1 MKAQDS
7 YGTGGAAVKKAK
19 AILIILSLT
28 LIVSGTVAPVAAEN
42 AIIRGDTKDVLAGD
56 TLTYAVYVENNPG
69 IAAFIVSVN
78 CNIDGITLLQDNS
91 GEFMVYKGNFCDG
104 GSVFANTSESG
115 GWDVL
120 WFDVKDCAHDGCL
133 FSLDFVIP
141 ENTPEGNYPVLI
153 TYSENNTVN
162 ENGDKVGFDICT
174 GMITVQ
180 SKNDESSETNT
191 SNEPMQNSYEDQNN
205 QPNQNSGSESN
216 DIRLPIEVID
226 NQNETENVRRI
237 LLYTIIGIFVLLVIL
252 IVFHRARKI
261 K

>member
-1 MKAQDS
+1 M
-7 YGTGGAAVKKAK
+7 KKAK

-28 LIVSGTVAPVAAEN
+28 LIVSGTAAPVAAGN

-56 TLTYAVYVENNPG
+56 TLTYAVYVEDNPG
-69 IAAFIVSVN
+69 IAAFIVSIN
-78 CNIDGITLLQDNS
+78 CDIDGITLLQDNS
-91 GEFMVYKGNFCDG
+91 GEYIVHKGNFCDG
-104 GSVFANTSESG
+104 GSVFANASESG

-120 WFDVKDCAHDGCL
+120 WFDVKDCANDGCL

-180 SKNDESSETNT
+180 SKNDESSEPNA
-191 SNEPMQNSYEDQNN
+191 SNEPIQNSYENQKN

-216 DIRLPIEVID
+216 DISSPIEVID

-237 LLYTIIGIFVLLVIL
+237 ILYTIIGIFAPLVI
-252 IVFHRARKI
+252 FMAYNRAKRI

>member
-1 MKAQDS
+1 M
-7 YGTGGAAVKKAK
+7 
-19 AILIILSLT
+19 
-28 LIVSGTVAPVAAEN
+28 
-42 AIIRGDTKDVLAGD
+42 
-56 TLTYAVYVENNPG
+56 
-69 IAAFIVSVN
+69 
-78 CNIDGITLLQDNS
+78 
-91 GEFMVYKGNFCDG
+91 
-104 GSVFANTSESG
+104 
-115 GWDVL
+115 
-120 WFDVKDCAHDGCL
+120 
-133 FSLDFVIP
+133 
-141 ENTPEGNYPVLI
+141 I

-191 SNEPMQNSYEDQNN
+191 SNEPMQNSYEDQKN

-216 DIRLPIEVID
+216 DISLPIEVID